1 MDQEM
6 ATTARMIVDA
16 ETPLLGAGAIALFDQ
31 ASADLRE
38 SGGDAEALL
47 RGALHGITDAS
58 TPTQEAI
65 CGAVAYVAAMR
76 VVSDAED

>member
-6 ATTARMIVDA
+6 ASTARMIVDA
-16 ETPLLGAGAIALFDQ
+16 ETPFLGAAAIALFDQ

-47 RGALHGITDAS
+47 RGALNGISGATTA
-58 TPTQEAI
+58 TEEAI

-76 VVSDAED
+76 VVSDTVA

>member
-1 MDQEM
+1 MEQPIAE
-6 ATTARMIVDA
+6 TAQMIVDA
-16 ETPLLGAGAIALFDQ
+16 ETPFLRASAIALFDQ

-47 RGALHGITDAS
+47 RGALQGITDAAS
-58 TPTQEAI
+58 PTEETI

-76 VVSDAED
+76 LVSDSQS